1 MEIYIFSE
9 FTPDSYV
16 QSSIFLIKT
25 FHGRVSGFKK
35 KKTLNQNSV
44 SPRKM
49 EDLVIQVCFST
60 TKCRCRIQ
68 VENRAEL
75 LQNLLN
81 STEYIC
87 RGRTSINN
95 SFSHLPESSFHGNLF
110 PIHSPIKC
118 FRFYGHNF
126 QAIRIKKKNQ
136 PRLQEMFHIN
146 AFFHNAYLWK

>member
-1 MEIYIFSE
+1 ME
-9 FTPDSYV
+9 
-16 QSSIFLIKT
+16 
-25 FHGRVSGFKK
+25 G
-35 KKTLNQNSV
+35 
-44 SPRKM
+44 
-49 EDLVIQVCFST
+49 LVIQVCFST

-126 QAIRIKKKNQ
+126 QAIRIKKKKPTKTARDVPYQCFLPQCLLVEVTNKKPPTKQTKPNQ
-136 PRLQEMFHIN
+136 TKLTFN
-146 AFFHNAYLWK
+146 